1 MSLDSKSVEM
11 KREAHTIAPNVPRAL
26 KGESELERETILRQL
41 LERNADE
48 LLWIAEVMC
57 GKRECAEQ
65 CIAEA
70 IELANTAH
78 FAAVE
83 WIVPWV
89 KRMLVRTT
97 LKRMSGEVT
106 GFVARSASP
115 VLNSQGVAGLSISG
129 RDRLRSIPSQRIVQS
144 CNALE
149 RSCFI
154 LFGYLQYPAL
164 DCALILGCPRRWI
177 EPICQSVLAKVT
189 EVDTSKVHA
198 FRDVDSI
205 PSLGVTECG
214 G

>member
-1 MSLDSKSVEM
+1 M
-11 KREAHTIAPNVPRAL
+11 KREAHTIARNVTRAL
-26 KGESELERETILRQL
+26 QGESALDRETVFRQL
-41 LERNADE
+41 LERSADE

-57 GKRECAEQ
+57 GSRESAEQ

-129 RDRLRSIPSQRIVQS
+129 RDRLRSIPSQRIVQA
-144 CNALE
+144 CNAFE
-149 RSCFI
+149 RSCLI

-189 EVDTSKVHA
+189 EVDASKVHTFGDA
-198 FRDVDSI
+198 DSI
-205 PSLGVTECG
+205 PSLGVTECAG
-214 G
+214 